1 MLGKLFNKEYPEFW
15 KKYTN
20 SFGKNASKYV
30 VLSIE
35 TSGLDVEKDV
45 IMAISATA
53 IIDNRIIINE
63 SFELFI
69 QQIKTA
75 SIDLSNDFISVSQI
89 EKVNE
94 ITAIETLINFLSNAV
109 IVGHRVGFDIEMIN
123 KYLSKQ
129 KLGKLRNE
137 AYDVEAMYNKIY
149 ELSDK
154 RCSLEEMCKKMNVTM
169 TDRNS
174 VSDDV
179 YAIAL
184 LFLKMKIKLKI
195 K

>member
-1 MLGKLFNKEYPEFW
+1 MLNLFNKNYPEFW
-15 KKYTN
+15 KKYTE
-20 SFGKNASKYV
+20 SFNKNASKYV
-30 VLSIE
+30 VLSLE
-35 TSGLDVEKDV
+35 TSGINPEKDV

-53 IIDNRIIINE
+53 IVDNRIIINQ
-63 SFELFI
+63 SFELYI

-75 SIDLSNDFISVSQI
+75 DLDLSNDFISVSQF
-89 EKVNE
+89 EKVSENA
-94 ITAIETLINFLSNAV
+94 AIETLINFLSNSI

-123 KYLSKQ
+123 KYLSKL

-149 ELSDK
+149 EFNDK
-154 RCSLEEMCKKMNVTM
+154 PFSLEEMCKKMNVNM

-179 YAIAL
+179 YTISL
-184 LFLKMKIKLKI
+184 LFLKMKSKLKL